1 MKILLAVDGSAYTKR
16 MLDYIASHE
25 ELLGPSHEY
34 TLCTVV
40 AAIPPHAARFLDQ
53 EMLDGYYREQADE
66 VLQPLSSFVD
76 RPGWRIRTTHVIG
89 HAADAI
95 AELATT
101 QQHDLIV
108 MGARGHSAIAT
119 VILGSVTTGVLA
131 RCKAPVLLVR

>member
-34 TLCTVV
+34 TLCTAV

-66 VLQPLSSFVD
+66 VLQPLSPSWTD
-76 RPGWRIRTTHVIG
+76 RAGAFARPTSSGMPPMRSLNWRRRSSTT
-89 HAADAI
+89 
-95 AELATT
+95 
-101 QQHDLIV
+101 
-108 MGARGHSAIAT
+108 
-119 VILGSVTTGVLA
+119 
-131 RCKAPVLLVR
+131 